1 MTSLN
6 IWFQGARPKTLGAAI
21 APVFVGSSIAYYEK
35 SFDLTISLLALLVSI
50 SIQIAVNYANDY
62 SDGIKGTDDQRVGPV
77 RLVGQKLASPKSVK
91 TAAIIFFSIAALAG
105 LFITILSNQWWFLLL
120 GLSAIVAAWTYTGGP
135 KPYGYAGLGELF
147 VFIYFGLVAVL
158 GTTYA
163 QTLYLKPYFFLYAIS
178 IGLFA
183 SAILIANNLRDRE
196 KDKQN
201 KKNTLA
207 VKLGDQKTRILYV
220 LLMIL
225 PFILVLSLFTYNS
238 INPGTRI
245 GATIQIQLL
254 ALFLAWRSIKPVINK
269 VMGKDLIPVLI
280 KTGQT
285 ELLWAL
291 LVSLALVLET
301 N

>member
-21 APVFVGSSIAYYEK
+21 APVLVGSSIAFYEK
-35 SFDLTISLLALLVSI
+35 SFNLTISLLALLVSV
-50 SIQIAVNYANDY
+50 SIQIAVNYSNDY

-91 TAAIIFFSIAALAG
+91 TAAILFFLIAALAG
-105 LFITILSNQWWFLLL
+105 LFITILSQQWWFLLL

-135 KPYGYAGLGELF
+135 KPYGYAGLGEVF
-147 VFIYFGLVAVL
+147 VFIYFGLVAVI

-163 QTLYLKPYFFLYAIS
+163 QTLFFKPYFLIYAIS

-183 SAILIANNLRDRE
+183 SAILVANNLRDRE

-201 KKNTLA
+201 NKNTLA
-207 VKLGDQKTRILYV
+207 VKLGDQKTRNLYV
-220 LLMIL
+220 LFMVL
-225 PFILVLSLFTYNS
+225 PFILIVSLFIFNT

-254 ALFLAWRSIKPVINK
+254 ALVLAWKSIKPVINK
-269 VMGKDLIPVLI
+269 VSGKDLIPVLVN
-280 KTGQT
+280 TGKT

-291 LVSLALVLET
+291 LVSLALILET

>member
-21 APVFVGSSIAYYEK
+21 APVLVGSSIAYYEK

-91 TAAIIFFSIAALAG
+91 AAAIIFFSIAALAG

-120 GLSAIVAAWTYTGGP
+120 GLSAIIAAWTYTGGP

-183 SAILIANNLRDRE
+183 SAILVANNLRDRE

-207 VKLGDQKTRILYV
+207 VKLGDQKTRNLYV

-225 PFILVLSLFTYNS
+225 PFILVFSLFIYNS
-238 INPGTRI
+238 IYPGARI

-254 ALFLAWRSIKPVINK
+254 ALFLAWRSIKPVIDQ
-269 VMGKDLIPVLI
+269 VIGKELIPVLI